1 MIQQNGL
8 RVNASFFWTDGRPL
22 GNRPETAFG
31 EIVPK
36 FPRWRLQARAAQIRP
51 FSKWRVI
58 RPGHWERA
66 QISEMGI
73 VGS

>member
-1 MIQQNGL
+1 LTPDTRLNKANPRIADFSL
-8 RVNASFFWTDGRPL
+8 TWFPWAA
-22 GNRPETAFG
+22 AFS
-31 EIVPK
+31 E
-36 FPRWRLQARAAQIRP
+36 
-51 FSKWRVI
+51 SRVI

>member
-1 MIQQNGL
+1 ML
-8 RVNASFFWTDGRPL
+8 VVSAPRVLTL
-22 GNRPETAFG
+22 
-31 EIVPK
+31 EILAGIFADIGSVGTSLKVHEPGG
-36 FPRWRLQARAAQIRP
+36 PGAP
-51 FSKWRVI
+51 MSESRVI